1 MKYTLLCAS
10 CYLFACLAMAWTDR
24 QVSAAETAEEQQFQN
39 PLQTKKD
46 SAIRTL
52 TMVNP
57 Q

>member
-10 CYLFACLAMAWTDR
+10 CYLLACLAMVWTDR
-24 QVSAAETAEEQQFQN
+24 RLSAAETVEIQELQD